1 MALFAGELAALKV
14 YDRTLTEAEIEQ
26 AFKKLAVEMTNALVP
41 LWMAAF
47 VLTVAMQFALLRR
60 NEIKALASLNIPIV
74 ATILVCG
81 IPPLMT

>member
-1 MALFAGELAALKV
+1 MIFEPFAV
-14 YDRTLTEAEIEQ
+14 
-26 AFKKLAVEMTNALVP
+26 
-41 LWMAAF
+41 WMAAF

-60 NEIKALASLNIPIV
+60 IEIKALASLNIPMI